1 MGEPCSEDL
10 GKRRTTNVRRDGD
23 ITMTEFFPNTHPPK
37 PVPALLTEDDA
48 VRFLRLELDRDLSR
62 GKRALRRIAERKLIR
77 PCRVGKRSRFLREEL
92 LRYLR
97 WQTELHGEAPDAP
110 EMGILRRF

>member
-1 MGEPCSEDL
+1 M
-10 GKRRTTNVRRDGD
+10 
-23 ITMTEFFPNTHPPK
+23 IEFFPGSTE

-48 VRFLRLELDRDLSR
+48 VRFLRLELERDLSR
-62 GKRALRRIAERKLIR
+62 GKRALRRIVERKLIR

-110 EMGILRRF
+110 GMGTRRGF

>member
-1 MGEPCSEDL
+1 M
-10 GKRRTTNVRRDGD
+10 RRDGD
-23 ITMTEFFPNTHPPK
+23 ITMIEFFPGSTE
-37 PVPALLTEDDA
+37 PVPALLTEDDT
-48 VRFLRLELDRDLSR
+48 VRFLRLDLDRDLSR
-62 GKRALRRIAERKLIR
+62 SKRALRRLVERKLIR

-110 EMGILRRF
+110 GMGIKRGF

>member
-1 MGEPCSEDL
+1 M
-10 GKRRTTNVRRDGD
+10 
-23 ITMTEFFPNTHPPK
+23 IEFFPGSTE
-37 PVPALLTEDDA
+37 PVPALLTDDDA

-62 GKRALRRIAERKLIR
+62 GRRALRRIVERKLIR

-110 EMGILRRF
+110 GMRTKRGF